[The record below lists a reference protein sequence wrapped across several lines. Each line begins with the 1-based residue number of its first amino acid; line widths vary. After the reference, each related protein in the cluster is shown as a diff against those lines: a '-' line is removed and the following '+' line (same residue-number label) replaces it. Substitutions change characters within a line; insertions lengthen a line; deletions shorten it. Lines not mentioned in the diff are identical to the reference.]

1 MIVDAPENYE
11 EIYKSFTRS
20 GSRVLALAYK
30 YLESSVNV
38 NKVKRED
45 IESDLHFAGFIVFHC
60 PLKDDAIE
68 TIKMLN
74 ESSHR
79 SIMIT
84 GDNPLTACHVA
95 KEVNITTK
103 EVLILMLLKTIMR
116 LVNMTIWYGEMLLN
130 QLLSHSNH
138 QIKLILNC
146 LANMIFVSLDTL

>member
-1 MIVDAPENYE
+1 M
-11 EIYKSFTRS
+11 
-20 GSRVLALAYK
+20 ALAYK

-38 NKVKRED
+38 NKLNVK
-45 IESDLHFAGFIVFHC
+45 ILNLIYISAGFIVFHC

-146 LANMIFVSLDTL
+146 LANMIFVSLGTL